1 MVWAAHALGS
11 ANRLAIVEALCA
23 GPTKLDVLRERVG
36 QWEGMFDLSMDA
48 LTRGR
53 VVELAGKRV
62 SLTPQGRALHDLL
75 AKCAAGLPSD
85 PAAPT
90 HLY

>member
-11 ANRLAIVEALCA
+11 ANRLAIVQVLEA
-23 GPTKLDVLRERVG
+23 GPLKLDLLRERVE

-53 VVELAGKRV
+53 VVQVEGKRAH
-62 SLTPQGRALHDLL
+62 LTDLGRALFERLHSL
-75 AKCAAGLPSD
+75 CAAGVGPG

-90 HLY
+90 H